1 MANRL
6 CAFAFCSCL
15 QAAAAASGQQ
25 LGQYGTG
32 HAAGDWQQAGR
43 PTARERERDL
53 RLVEARLVKG
63 RPSGLRPIRRSL
75 IRRPN
80 KRTDETKA
88 AAALRLKLQMQIRPT
103 HKTIYMCILFGGSF
117 KIGGPVRPLHLPP
130 SRTGPAGVLPR
141 RGEPRSPARPRP
153 WPVQPP
159 WPQLACPFPV
169 SASSVYSLARARSD
183 YSLISVL
190 RRALRRATDLS
201 KIQILSCVASC
212 ASSRDDPFCFRLF
225 KV

>member
-1 MANRL
+1 VPLR
-6 CAFAFCSCL
+6 S
-15 QAAAAASGQQ
+15 AAAASGQQ

-103 HKTIYMCILFGGSF
+103 HKTIYMCTLFGGLF

-130 SRTGPAGVLPR
+130 PGPALGVLVPFHE
-141 RGEPRSPARPRP
+141 GKGLSTP
-153 WPVQPP
+153 W
-159 WPQLACPFPV
+159 V
-169 SASSVYSLARARSD
+169 SCYWHASLME
-183 YSLISVL
+183 
-190 RRALRRATDLS
+190 
-201 KIQILSCVASC
+201 
-212 ASSRDDPFCFRLF
+212 
-225 KV
+225 